1 MRTSP
6 HKKIEYF
13 YKNIDIY
20 KIYKMTT
27 LKSRLQHKMDLKIWE
42 KINTLY
48 FGCCN
53 IDITKNNKMASF
65 GVNMEKYEYIKHN
78 GNGNDLTFITKY
90 NITDKDIIKL
100 QKDNIILPV
109 EPNECV
115 SLTFMRT
122 DEYTI
127 IIKSL
132 YIVCTREK
140 DLTNRLICCNS
151 KLSAK
156 LHELSSIKDSFYTH
170 LSVIYNIELILTEKY
185 ISKGLNVR
193 TIEHYIKPKI
203 TAIEGEYEDDDI
215 LQYHSSKTKKVKKQ
229 KHKKTKTKIIQIEE
243 TIIIKP
249 KNLISI
255 LPKTRQ
261 EYIKNEYIK
270 SSIKRVIIDI
280 HNINNTYLYTKRV
293 YILFGFCKISFN
305 MRQFFDI
312 YEMKE
317 IIRMLN
323 NLYHSEKRFK
333 SQIQYH
339 QNICITHGIHYDT
352 YTNGTVKPNSLHIT
366 GFIIDN
372 EGIEK
377 TPTLHFYICEL
388 NNTITSIT
396 FIKNEIQQF

>member
-1 MRTSP
+1 
-6 HKKIEYF
+6 
-13 YKNIDIY
+13 
-20 KIYKMTT
+20 MTT
-27 LKSRLQHKMDLKIWE
+27 SKSRLQNKMELKTWE

-48 FGCCN
+48 FGYYKN
-53 IDITKNNKMASF
+53 DFTNNKMATF
-65 GVNMEKYEYIKHN
+65 GVNMDKYECVKHDETN
-78 GNGNDLTFITKY
+78 LSYITKY
-90 NITDKDIIKL
+90 NITDKDIVKL
-100 QKDNIILPV
+100 QNEEFILPL
-109 EPNECV
+109 EPKECV
-115 SLTFMRT
+115 KMTFMRT
-122 DEYTI
+122 DEYTVI
-127 IIKSL
+127 LKSM
-132 YIVCTREK
+132 YIYLTRDK
-140 DLTNRLICCNS
+140 DLTYQLLWCNT
-151 KLSAK
+151 KLLK
-156 LHELSSIKDSFYTH
+156 KIQDLSSIKDDFYVN
-170 LSVIYNIELILTEKY
+170 LSIIYGVELILTKDLIYEE
-185 ISKGLNVR
+185 SNVR
-193 TIEHYIKPKI
+193 TIGLYKKPQ
-203 TAIEGEYEDDDI
+203 TTIEGDYEDDDI
-215 LQYHSSKTKKVKKQ
+215 PQYHSSKTKKVKKQ
-229 KHKKTKTKIIQIEE
+229 KHKKTKSKIIQIEE
-243 TIIIKP
+243 TIEETIITEP

-270 SSIKRVIIDI
+270 TSIKWVIIDI
-280 HNINNTYLYTKRV
+280 HNINDTSLYTKRV

-396 FIKNEIQQF
+396 FIKNEIKQF